1 MAGSLLCVLLFDRF
15 GKFDLARPAV
25 YSALVFGFVL
35 AAKWKLKK
43 YPWFWITIV
52 FVAALHVVVILTIPW
67 TTRWIPA
74 LVLIPIGYADLYA
87 SSCWSKL

>member
-1 MAGSLLCVLLFDRF
+1 M
-15 GKFDLARPAV
+15 
-25 YSALVFGFVL
+25 
-35 AAKWKLKK
+35 
-43 YPWFWITIV
+43 

-87 SSCWSKL
+87 ILLLVQAIERVAAGKRT